1 MSTGPFTT
9 RISHCRILKLLSV
22 GNRFGYGILVV
33 RLLAAIFG
41 YFLLL
46 SVTHAEGFGVEEVV
60 SRIKGEIT
68 RAQQEQT
75 GDPRLRIDRV
85 ELELAVVANC

>member
-1 MSTGPFTT
+1 M
-9 RISHCRILKLLSV
+9 RILS
-22 GNRFGYGILVV
+22 
-33 RLLAAIFG
+33 AIFG

-60 SRIKGEIT
+60 SRITGEIT

-75 GDPRLRIDRV
+75 GDPAFV
-85 ELELAVVANC
+85 